1 MKTTETYKFLFE
13 IILLWDYNRYVKE
26 FILGGL
32 PMKLIE
38 SFKVDHTR
46 LLPGIYVSRK
56 DDVNG
61 NVVTTFDIRVTRPNY
76 EPAMNTAEI
85 HAI

>member
-1 MKTTETYKFLFE
+1 
-13 IILLWDYNRYVKE
+13 
-26 FILGGL
+26 
-32 PMKLIE
+32 MKLIE

-61 NVVTTFDIRVTRPNY
+61 NVVTTFDIRVCRPNF

-85 HAI
+85 HAIEHLGATFVRNDPEWKS